1 MMGNVMVINEV
12 MLVNELF
19 SFRFVFWNLF
29 VSIRCRLE
37 ICP

>member
-19 SFRFVFWNLF
+19 SFRFILEF
-29 VSIRCRLE
+29 VRFYSLQVGYM
-37 ICP
+37 P